1 MKSSTQNEPPRPAEE
16 KARRNDRKDRPD
28 PASTA
33 EKLDEAL
40 DETFPASDPI
50 AVTPRRQDKDE
61 RSDRSGQ

>member
-16 KARRNDRKDRPD
+16 KAPRNDRKDRPD

-50 AVTPRRQDKDE
+50 AVTPTRQDSDNE
-61 RSDRSGQ
+61 RDPSGH